1 MWLRSLARFIK
12 SAAKPV
18 SIFIIPHNG
27 MPSLRF
33 NLPVL
38 FLVVFGAAW
47 TGLTVWSGY
56 IAGRHFDY
64 YVTKADNKILRTKMA
79 YVSDQVEK
87 GLAYLEM
94 TKRTDS
100 QLRKVLGMDPGMFE
114 REDAV
119 GGPQDSDLAEFRKLL
134 DAKASEI
141 KETTLNNSIQRMQEE
156 SRRRLASYTEITLYL
171 TDRHNSARA
180 TPAIWPAQGRIT
192 SPFGYRIAPLRF
204 ASEYHTGVDIA
215 NEAGTPIDAAAD
227 GVVRHSGWAQGYGM
241 CVVIDHGFGYTTLY
255 GHMSE
260 IVAKEGSVVRRGQV
274 IGRMGSTG
282 TSTGNHLHYEVW
294 TGGVPRDPMKYL
306 NAAGKPAAAGSVAG
320 LFDGIFGG
328 V

>member
-1 MWLRSLARFIK
+1 MWLRTLARFLK
-12 SAAKPV
+12 NAAKPV

-38 FLVVFGAAW
+38 FLLVLGTAW
-47 TGLTVWSGY
+47 TFTTIWAGY

-79 YVSDQVEK
+79 YVSEQVEK
-87 GLAYLEM
+87 GMAYLEM
-94 TKRTDS
+94 TKRTDN
-100 QLRKVLGMDPGMFE
+100 QLRKVLGMDPSALMKEGGM
-114 REDAV
+114 
-119 GGPQDSDLAEFRKLL
+119 GGPADSDLAEFRRLL

-141 KETTLNNSIQRMQEE
+141 KETTLNNSLQKMQDE
-156 SRRRLASYTEITLYL
+156 SRRRLSSYSEITIYL
-171 TDRHNSARA
+171 TDRHNGARA
-180 TPAIWPAQGRIT
+180 TPAMWPTEGRIT
-192 SPFGYRIAPLRF
+192 SPYGYRFHPLRLSNEF
-204 ASEYHTGVDIA
+204 HSGIDIA
-215 NEAGTPIDAAAD
+215 NEAGTPILATAD
-227 GVVRHSGWAQGYGM
+227 GVIRHSGWAQGYGM
-241 CVVIDHGFGYTTLY
+241 CAVVDHGFGYSTLY

-260 IVAKEGSVVRRGQV
+260 IVSKQGAQVKRGQM

-294 TGGVPRDPMKYL
+294 TGGLPRDPMKFL
-306 NAAGKPAAAGSVAG
+306 QVGGKRAGNFAG

-328 V
+328 L

>member
-1 MWLRSLARFIK
+1 MWIRALARFLRN
-12 SAAKPV
+12 AAKPV
-18 SIFIIPHNG
+18 SIFVIPHNG

-38 FLVVFGAAW
+38 LLLVLGGVW
-47 TGLTVWSGY
+47 TFTTIWAGY

-64 YVTKADNKILRTKMA
+64 YVTKADNQILRTKMS

-94 TKRTDS
+94 TKRTDT
-100 QLRKVLGMDPGMFE
+100 QLRKVLGMDPSMFNKE
-114 REDAV
+114 EGY
-119 GGPQDSDLAEFRKLL
+119 GGPQGNDLAEFRRLL
-134 DAKASEI
+134 DAKAEEI
-141 KETTLNNSIQRMQEE
+141 RETTLNNSIQQMQEE
-156 SRRRLASYTEITLYL
+156 SRRRLSSYSEITIYL
-171 TDRHNSARA
+171 TDRHNGARA
-180 TPAIWPAQGRIT
+180 TPSIWPAEGRIT
-192 SPFGYRIAPLRF
+192 SSYGYRIHPLRL
-204 ASEYHTGVDIA
+204 STEHHSGLDIA
-215 NEAGTPIDAAAD
+215 NEAGTPILVSAD

-241 CVVIDHGFGYTTLY
+241 CLVVDHGFGYSTLY

-260 IVAKEGSVVRRGQV
+260 LLVSEGAAVRRGQA

-294 TGGVPRDPMKYL
+294 TGGLPRDPMKFL
-306 NAAGKPAAAGSVAG
+306 QVGGKRAGNFAG

-328 V
+328 L

>member
-1 MWLRSLARFIK
+1 
-12 SAAKPV
+12 
-18 SIFIIPHNG
+18 

-38 FLVVFGAAW
+38 FLMVFGAVW
-47 TGLTVWSGY
+47 TATTIWAGY

-79 YVSDQVEK
+79 YVSEQVEK

-100 QLRKVLGMDPGMFE
+100 QLRKVLGMDPSMLGKQE
-114 REDAV
+114 AL
-119 GGPQDSDLAEFRKLL
+119 GGPQDSDLADFRRLL
-134 DAKASEI
+134 DAKAAEI
-141 KETTLNNSIQRMQEE
+141 KETTLNNSIQKMQDE
-156 SRRRLASYTEITLYL
+156 SRKRLSSYTEITLYL

-180 TPAIWPAQGRIT
+180 TPSIWPAEGRVT
-192 SPFGYRIAPLRF
+192 SQFGYRFHPLRLSNEF
-204 ASEYHTGVDIA
+204 HTGIDIA
-215 NEAGTPIDAAAD
+215 NEAGTPVYAAAD

-241 CVVIDHGFGYTTLY
+241 CAVVDHGFGYSTLY

-260 IVAKEGSVVRRGQV
+260 IVAKEGTAIRRGQLV
-274 IGRMGSTG
+274 GRMGSTG

-294 TGGVPRDPMKYL
+294 TGGLPRDPMKFL
-306 NAAGKPAAAGSVAG
+306 QAGAKRAGNFAG

-328 V
+328 L

>member
-1 MWLRSLARFIK
+1 MWLKTLARFVK
-12 SAAKPV
+12 SVAKPV
-18 SIFIIPHNG
+18 SIFVIPHNG

-38 FLVVFGAAW
+38 FLLVFGASW
-47 TGLTVWSGY
+47 TVLTVWAGY

-79 YVSDQVEK
+79 YVSEQVEK
-87 GLAYLEM
+87 GMAYLEM

-100 QLRKVLGMDPGMFE
+100 QLRKVLGMDPDLLEKEQGL
-114 REDAV
+114 
-119 GGPQDSDLAEFRKLL
+119 GGPQDADLADFRRLL
-134 DAKASEI
+134 NAKASEI
-141 KETTLNNSIQRMQEE
+141 KETTLNNSIQKMQAE
-156 SRRRLASYTEITLYL
+156 SRKRLSSYTEMTLYL
-171 TDRHNSARA
+171 TDRHNGARA
-180 TPAIWPAQGRIT
+180 TPSIWPAEGRIT
-192 SPFGYRIAPLRF
+192 SPFGYRIAPLRY
-204 ASEYHTGVDIA
+204 ASEYHSGIDIA
-215 NEAGTPIDAAAD
+215 NEAGTPIYAAAD

-241 CVVIDHGFGYTTLY
+241 CAVVDHGFGYSTLY

-260 IVAKEGSVVRRGQV
+260 ILGKEGVQVRRGQV

-294 TGGVPRDPMKYL
+294 TGGLPKDPMKYL
-306 NAAGKPAAAGSVAG
+306 QVGGKHTGNFAG

-328 V
+328 L

>member
-1 MWLRSLARFIK
+1 LARFLK
-12 SAAKPV
+12 NAAKPV

-38 FLVVFGAAW
+38 FLMVLG
-47 TGLTVWSGY
+47 TVWTFTTIWAGY

-79 YVSDQVEK
+79 YVSEQVEK
-87 GLAYLEM
+87 GMAYLEM

-100 QLRKVLGMDPGMFE
+100 QLRKVLGMDPGALMKE
-114 REDAV
+114 GGV
-119 GGPQDSDLAEFRKLL
+119 GGPEDRDLADFRRLL

-141 KETTLNNSIQRMQEE
+141 KETTLNNSIQKMQEE
-156 SRRRLASYTEITLYL
+156 SRRRLSSYSEITIYL
-171 TDRHNSARA
+171 TDRHNGARA
-180 TPAIWPAQGRIT
+180 MPAIWPTEGRIT
-192 SPFGYRIAPLRF
+192 SPYGYRFHPLRL
-204 ASEYHTGVDIA
+204 SNEYHSGIDIA
-215 NEAGTPIDAAAD
+215 NEAGTSILATAD
-227 GVVRHSGWAQGYGM
+227 GVIRHSGWAQGYGM
-241 CVVIDHGFGYTTLY
+241 CAVVDHGFGYSTLY

-260 IVAKEGSVVRRGQV
+260 IVAKEGAPVKRGQI

-294 TGGVPRDPMKYL
+294 TGGVPRDPMKFL
-306 NAAGKPAAAGSVAG
+306 QVGGKRAGNFAG

-328 V
+328 L